1 MPSRLSTDQ
10 RIETGGGRVRGPAQ
24 DSQPIHSE
32 YYSDIDYYL
41 NMEADAKPR
50 RLTRAETRAQTRER
64 LLDAAA
70 EVFARKGYGAASV
83 EEIAES
89 AGFSVG
95 AVYSNF
101 SGKEHLFSELMA
113 ERAAGRVEAIVVAMR
128 SAREQGGDPLDV
140 LGRMLIA
147 AADKDIELAA
157 LQTEFWLHAV
167 RNPDTM
173 AILATATDRTLE
185 QLRDVLAQLLED
197 NRVDSSVTPDSF
209 AVVVLALYQGLVRQ
223 RRTDPARVSEE
234 LFGQALSWQIAGM
247 PKSPHRRT
255 RR

>member
-1 MPSRLSTDQ
+1 MNSN
-10 RIETGGGRVRGPAQ
+10 E
-24 DSQPIHSE
+24 
-32 YYSDIDYYL
+32 
-41 NMEADAKPR
+41 KPR
-50 RLTRAETRAQTRER
+50 RLTRVEARAQTRQR

-83 EEIAES
+83 DEIAEA

-101 SGKEHLFSELMA
+101 AGKEQLFSELMA
-113 ERAAGRVEAIVVAMR
+113 ERAVGRIEAIVGAMQA
-128 SAREQGGDPLDV
+128 AREQGGDPLGL
-140 LGRMLIA
+140 LGRMLIE
-147 AADKDIELAA
+147 AADQDIEAAA

-173 AILATATDRTLE
+173 AILAAGTGRTLTL
-185 QLRDVLAQLLED
+185 LRDVVAGLLAD
-197 NRVDSSVTPDSF
+197 KDVDSSVTPESF

-223 RRTDPARVSEE
+223 RRTDPERVPEE

-247 PKSPHRRT
+247 PKVAGKLNRK
-255 RR
+255 